1 MMSTSFGTIDGSRS
15 RCSAALSLAAALTL
29 LAPLAAMADEEIR
42 YVVRPGDNPWNLTER
57 YLKSIDYW
65 PRLQEYNRIDQPNAI
80 PPGTVL
86 RIPVA
91 WLRSRSAT
99 VRVFDLNGAA
109 ELRQDGETTPLAK
122 DTTLSSGAVI
132 QTGEEA
138 SVVLEFP
145 DGSRSR
151 VGENSEVRLTQVQH
165 LNASGAQQI
174 ELQLL
179 RGRLE
184 NDVEPVGKGGGRFR
198 IRTPAGVA
206 AVRGTEFRVAASE
219 GGARA
224 ETVSGEV
231 ALSNPRGDVRLR
243 AGTGSAVVPGRS
255 PERASL
261 LLGAPQLGALPE
273 RVERLPFALPF
284 PPVSGALRYRTQLA
298 PRDTAAAVA
307 SDRVGTMP
315 EALGRAEL
323 ADGHYVMRV
332 RAIDDRDLEGHDAE
346 RDIVVDARPEPP
358 FPTLPVQD
366 GVAVDDRIEF
376 GWTRSVEP
384 GQYHFQLAADETF
397 GTLLA
402 DRENLEEPGVV
413 LDRALA
419 PGRYF
424 WRVAL
429 TTAAEGHG
437 PFSDVQRLRRPPPGP
452 VPDAPEARDGR
463 LQLRWRGAGENAR
476 YELQIA
482 REAKFA
488 VPEFSV
494 ETGDTVLSIE
504 TPPPGTY
511 YVRIRSFES
520 DGTAGPWGKPQQFAV
535 PANHW
540 KALLVLLPLLFA
552 L

>member
-1 MMSTSFGTIDGSRS
+1 MSTSFGTAGGFLS
-15 RCSAALSLAAALTL
+15 RCTAALSLVAALTL
-29 LAPLAAMADEEIR
+29 PAPLALAADEDIR
-42 YVVRPGDNPWNLTER
+42 YVVRPGDNPWNLTQR
-57 YLKSIDYW
+57 YLRSIDYW
-65 PRLQEYNRIDQPNAI
+65 PRLQKYNRIEQPNAI

-91 WLRSRSAT
+91 WLRGEPAT
-99 VRVFDLNGAA
+99 VRVSDLNGAA
-109 ELRQDGETTPLAK
+109 ELRRDGETTPLAR
-122 DTTLSSGAVI
+122 DMTLSSGAVI
-132 QTGEEA
+132 RTGEET

-151 VGENSEVRLTQVQH
+151 IGEDSEVRVTEVRQ
-165 LNASGAQQI
+165 LNASDAQQI

-206 AVRGTEFRVAASE
+206 AVRGTEFRVAASD

-231 ALSNPRGDVRLR
+231 SLSNPRGDVRLR
-243 AGTGSAVVPGRS
+243 AGTGSMVVPGRA
-255 PERASL
+255 PERASAL
-261 LLGAPQLGALPE
+261 LAAPQLGTLPE

-284 PPVSGALRYRTQLA
+284 PVVAGALRYRTQLA
-298 PRDTAAAVA
+298 PRDTAAAVT
-307 SDRVGTMP
+307 SDQVGSAP
-315 EALGRAEL
+315 EVPGHAEL
-323 ADGHYVMRV
+323 GDGNYVMRV
-332 RAIDDRDLEGHDAE
+332 RAIDERGLEGLDARRE
-346 RDIVVDARPEPP
+346 IVVDARPEPP

-366 GVAVDDRIEF
+366 GVVVDDRIAF

-402 DRENLEEPGVV
+402 DSEHLDEPGVA
-413 LDRALA
+413 LDIALA

-429 TTAAEGHG
+429 TTAPEGHG

-452 VPDAPEARDGR
+452 SAEAPQARDGR
-463 LQLRWRGAGENAR
+463 LELRWRGAGESAR
-476 YELQIA
+476 YELQFA
-482 REAKFA
+482 READFA
-488 VPEFSV
+488 APDFSV
-494 ETGDTVLSIE
+494 ETRDAVLSIE

-511 YVRIRSFES
+511 YVRIRSFEP
-520 DGTAGPWGKPQQFAV
+520 DGAAGPWGKPQQFVV

-540 KALLVLLPLLFA
+540 RALVVLLPLLFA